1 MKSRAALIAVYDKTG
16 AAELARSLFEL
27 GYQIISTGGTARA
40 LRRAGVKTREVSD
53 VTAFPEILGGRVK
66 TLHPR
71 IFGGILARATPGHLK
86 QLARKRIKAIDVVVV
101 NLYPFEETAKRRGA
115 SEAEVIEQVDVGG
128 VALLRAAAKNFERV
142 VVLSSPSQYG
152 EALERLRSGPSDV
165 EWRRAL
171 AAAAFAVT
179 ARYDA
184 AIADYFHGSGPG
196 RRTLPAHLLLRYDKI
211 EDVAYGENPHQR
223 AAFYGGA
230 GRALRQLAGPP
241 PSYNNFLD
249 LSAAVDLANEFEEP
263 ACAVVKHNS
272 PCGVAVAASAAE
284 AFRRAWAADALS
296 AYGGIVAFNTAV
308 DDDVAAAMMAQGIYF
323 HICAARSYGK
333 DVVEYIRGAKRWT
346 GRLRIFA
353 GKYGRPRLEY
363 RSALS
368 GLLVQEADRRAA
380 ARDRWEQVAG
390 PEVDAGIEAD
400 LRFAWAVAK
409 YARSNAV
416 VIAKGLTT
424 LAIGAGAVN
433 RLWPAEDAVR
443 RAGDSARGAV
453 AASDGFFPKPDTP
466 EALCRAG
473 VRAIVQPAGS
483 KGDELVVEL
492 AREYDVAL
500 FFANRRHFRH

>member
-1 MKSRAALIAVYDKTG
+1 MEGRAALIAVYDKKG
-16 AAELARSLFEL
+16 AAELARGLLEL

-40 LRRAGVKTREVSD
+40 LRRAGVKTRGVSD
-53 VTAFPEILGGRVK
+53 VTSFPEILGGRVK

-71 IFGGILARATPGHLK
+71 IFGGILARPTSSHRK
-86 QLARKRIKAIDVVVV
+86 QLAQRRIKTIDVVVV
-101 NLYPFEETAKRRGA
+101 NLYPFEETAKRRGV

-152 EALERLRSGPSDV
+152 EALERLRSRRSDV
-165 EWRRAL
+165 EWRREL
-171 AAAAFAVT
+171 AGAAFAVT

-184 AIADYFHGSGPG
+184 AIADYFHSSVSGS
-196 RRTLPAHLLLRYDKI
+196 RTLPAHLLLRFEKI
-211 EDVAYGENPHQR
+211 ENVAYGENPHQR
-223 AAFYGGA
+223 AAFYGGV
-230 GRALRQLAGPP
+230 GRTLRQLAGPP

-249 LSAAVDLANEFEEP
+249 LAAAVDLANEFDEP

-272 PCGVAVAASAAE
+272 PCGVAVAASAAA

-308 DDDVAAAMMAQGIYF
+308 DDDAAAAMMAKGIYF
-323 HICAARSYGK
+323 HICAGRSYDKG
-333 DVVEYIRGAKRWT
+333 VVEYLRGAKGWT
-346 GRLRIFA
+346 ERLRIFA
-353 GKYGRPRLEY
+353 GKYVRPRLEY
-363 RSALS
+363 RSALG

-380 ARDRWEQVAG
+380 ARDTWEQVAG
-390 PEVDAGIEAD
+390 PEVGAGVRAD
-400 LRFAWAVAK
+400 LEFAWTVAK

-416 VIAKGLTT
+416 VIAKDLTS

-443 RAGDSARGAV
+443 RAGGAARGAV

-492 AREYDVAL
+492 AREYGVAL